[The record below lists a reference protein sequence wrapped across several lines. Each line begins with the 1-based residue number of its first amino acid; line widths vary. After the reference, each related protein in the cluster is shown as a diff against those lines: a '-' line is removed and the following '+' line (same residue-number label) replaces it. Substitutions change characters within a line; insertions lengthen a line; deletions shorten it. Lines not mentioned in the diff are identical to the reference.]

1 MLGFPNSIARKKST
15 HEFAHVLQDAVWEM
29 HRLIQN
35 NLQEQSM
42 SHELEIILLTLH
54 GESSKLSSNFDRTSG
69 LYRNDG

>member
-29 HRLIQN
+29 HHLIQN

-42 SHELEIILLTLH
+42 SPELANHTSD
-54 GESSKLSSNFDRTSG
+54 SSWRVFKVKQQL
-69 LYRNDG
+69 